1 MTSFAADR
9 GSDTDAFLSAWDEE
23 ICGRT
28 IQSPENDGIRIIS
41 IHKSKGLE
49 FPCVLIPFCDW
60 RLEMFDD
67 VLWCTPTQEPF
78 NKLPLAPISYSQSG
92 MKGTIY
98 DSDYKEEHQQ
108 NIVDNLNLLYVAFTR
123 AGSELYVYG
132 KRKAGANT
140 RSALIEQ
147 VLPEVEKQLDDVV
160 LEGKEDEKAPLVF
173 EYGKRWM
180 VDGGV
185 LMENNPNSD
194 NSQSTINPQPST
206 LINPFLQSSTPV
218 KVDIEAFPVKASFKQ
233 SNQSREFLGTD
244 YGVEDERQAE
254 YIKLG
259 NVLHRVLAS
268 ISSTDDIDDALT
280 QMEQDGV
287 LFGEGELTR
296 QRLTKLIRHRVESP
310 RVAEWFEPGRWQL
323 FNECAILSIDPES
336 GRVLNRR
343 PDRVMTDGKQ
353 TIVVDFKFGHDCT
366 DYHKQV
372 QRYMGLLR
380 DMGHQNVKGYLWLVY
395 KNEIIEV

>member
-1 MTSFAADR
+1 MT
-9 GSDTDAFLSAWDEE
+9 
-23 ICGRT
+23 
-28 IQSPENDGIRIIS
+28 
-41 IHKSKGLE
+41 
-49 FPCVLIPFCDW
+49 
-60 RLEMFDD
+60 
-67 VLWCTPTQEPF
+67 
-78 NKLPLAPISYSQSG
+78 
-92 MKGTIY
+92 GTIY
-98 DSDYKEEHQQ
+98 DNDYKEEHQQ

-132 KRKAGANT
+132 KRKAIANI

-147 VLPEVEKQLDDVV
+147 VLPEVEKQLRPTPDRLSPSPSLKGGEEIPGEAVIT
-160 LEGKEDEKAPLVF
+160 GQEDEKAPLVF

-185 LMENNPNSD
+185 LMENTPSSD
-194 NSQSTINPQPST
+194 NSQSTIHHQPSTINHQPST
-206 LINPFLQSSTPV
+206 LHHQPSTINPPPSTIHHQPSTINNPFLQPSTPV

-233 SNQSREFLGTD
+233 SNQSREFLGND
-244 YGVEDERQAE
+244 YGEEDTRQAE

-296 QRLTKLIRHRVESP
+296 QRLTQLIRRRVESP

-336 GRVLNRR
+336 GRVMKRR
-343 PDRVMTDGKQ
+343 PDRVMTDGQQ

-366 DYHKQV
+366 DYHEQV
-372 QRYMGLLR
+372 QRYMGLLS